1 MSFASGQIVRDA
13 VLIRKFGQLY
23 DYTAVGQGTVSVT
36 GVFEIPTR
44 QSQAGNRAVS
54 AQFPMIS
61 ALKSEVSNLTKGDNF
76 TIDGTEYRVK
86 EPGMDEGEVVT
97 AKLEAIK

>member
-13 VLIRKFGQLY
+13 VIIRKFGALHE
-23 DYTAVGQGTVSVT
+23 YTAVGEGTVPVT
-36 GVFEIPTR
+36 VVFEEPTR

-61 ALKSEVSNLTKGDNF
+61 ALKSEVPNLTKGDHF
-76 TIDGTEYRVK
+76 TIGGKDYRVK
-86 EPGMDEGEVVT
+86 EPGKDEGEVVT
-97 AKLEAIK
+97 AKLEAIQ

>member
-1 MSFASGQIVRDA
+1 MSFASGQAVRDA
-13 VLIRKFGQLY
+13 VLIRKFGELH

-61 ALKSEVSNLTKGDNF
+61 ALKSEVSNLTKGDHF
-76 TIDGTEYRVK
+76 TINGTEYRVK
-86 EPGMDEGEVVT
+86 EPGKDEGEVVT

>member
-1 MSFASGQIVRDA
+1 M
-13 VLIRKFGQLY
+13 LIRKFGQLH
-23 DYTAVGQGTVSVT
+23 DYTAVGEGTVSVT

-61 ALKSEVSNLTKGDNF
+61 ALKSEVSNLTKGDHF
-76 TIDGTEYRVK
+76 TISGLAEGEQTEYRVK
-86 EPGMDEGEVVT
+86 EPGKDEGEVVT